1 MKVRTYRWLK
11 AASLITSA
19 AWLAACSGGN
29 STGSSVQ
36 VSVSSAPSSIASSVA
51 SSSVIAPSSVALSSS
66 SISVIH
72 SSSSLS
78 SSSVT
83 PTQSSAASVPS
94 TTPAIQT
101 FSFEQA
107 RLEGE
112 STLKA
117 DSAYLGNGGTG
128 SAVVWD
134 FTVAQAGE
142 YKITLN
148 YSTPG
153 SKVNHLVMGATAT
166 KLEFNAAMPTDIS
179 RVVSLEPGEHFA
191 GLEARSGDWGN
202 MNAHQLQ
209 VELLGSLTINQP
221 DNFSALP
228 SGADVNIAFDKAGT
242 GALTYTVNDGAQKLY
257 TGPSPL
263 ALGTLAD
270 GIYTFKFG
278 LENTGISVNRRI
290 TVGAVTEAQ
299 FVETAGTQFVL
310 GSKPFYFNGTNQYY
324 LMYKPEQMAED
335 FFKRAKA
342 LDITVVRTWMFCNSD
357 STHDGACINK
367 RVGSEFILTKK
378 PEDRTAEEQALIKR
392 SFELFDNYV
401 ALAEQH
407 GIRLILSLAD
417 HWDFFG
423 SFQYYAGGTG
433 QTSTA
438 YANAAARQTFKDYIS
453 AVINHRNVI
462 TGKKY
467 NEDPTIM
474 MWELA
479 NEPRPGSDA
488 IGFQTWVDDIA
499 AHVTIEAPKQLISI
513 GMESSFG
520 ESGGGDGYDAL
531 KGFNSNPNID
541 AISGH
546 LYPKAWTLSD
556 AEVLGTLEQLAK
568 LGRELNKPTYMGEFG
583 WRTNVLREYD
593 GADYIDKEVA
603 LGPNSDQ
610 AEVTAFVKK
619 SLAQRTQFFTAWYA
633 KAWELRD
640 VMGGMVSWQLS
651 GLEWGNGSNDPQWG
665 SGDYGV
671 YANGW
676 SGNHDGYQL
685 YCVLNDSEYSI
696 TTLGAIGKNM
706 EGQTIHLQEHK
717 PVCDLIK
724 EYSKKYIDLNNL

>member
-1 MKVRTYRWLK
+1 MKARTYRWLK

-19 AWLAACSGGN
+19 AWLAACSGGSSTN
-29 STGSSVQ
+29 SSAQVSLSSVL
-36 VSVSSAPSSIASSVA
+36 SSVA
-51 SSSVIAPSSVALSSS
+51 SSVTSSSMMTLSSVQLSSS
-66 SISVIH
+66 SSV
-72 SSSSLS
+72 
-78 SSSVT
+78 
-83 PTQSSAASVPS
+83 VPS

-101 FSFEQA
+101 FGFEQA

-128 SAVVWD
+128 SAVLWD
-134 FTVAQAGE
+134 FSVAQAGE
-142 YKITLN
+142 YKITLK
-148 YSTPG
+148 YSTSG
-153 SKVNHLVMGATAT
+153 GKFNHLVIGATAT

-191 GLEARSGDWGN
+191 GIEARSGDWGN

-209 VELLGSLTINQP
+209 VELLGSLTINKP

-228 SGADVNIAFDKAGT
+228 SGANVNVEFDKAGA
-242 GALTYTVNDGAQKLY
+242 GALTYTMNDGAQKLY

-263 ALGTLAD
+263 ALGALAD

-278 LENTGISVNRRI
+278 LENTGINVNRRI

-299 FVETAGTQFVL
+299 YIETAGTQFVL

-342 LDITVVRTWMFCNSD
+342 LDITVVRTWMFCNSEG
-357 STHDGACINK
+357 THDGACINK
-367 RVGSEFILTKK
+367 RVGSEFILSKK

-453 AVINHRNVI
+453 AVINHRNEI

-479 NEPRPGSDA
+479 NEPRPGSDTA
-488 IGFQTWVDDIA
+488 GFQAWVDDIA
-499 AHVTIEAPKQLISI
+499 AHVTTEAPKQLVSI

-520 ESGGGDGYDAL
+520 ESGGSDGYEAL

-593 GADYIDKEVA
+593 GANYTDKEVA
-603 LGPNSDQ
+603 LGPDSDQ
-610 AEVTAFVKK
+610 AEVTDFVKK
-619 SLAQRTQFFTAWYA
+619 SLAQRAQFFTAWYA

-717 PVCDLIK
+717 PVCDIIK
-724 EYSKKYIDLNNL
+724 EYSKKYTDLNNL